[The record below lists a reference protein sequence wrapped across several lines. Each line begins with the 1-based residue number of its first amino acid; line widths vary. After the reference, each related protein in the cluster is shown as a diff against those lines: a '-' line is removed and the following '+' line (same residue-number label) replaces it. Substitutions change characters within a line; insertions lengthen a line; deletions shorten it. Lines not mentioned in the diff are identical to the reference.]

1 MQAQDSTHGRA
12 TAELIFTGGQVHT
25 VDARNEVVEAVAV
38 GGGRVLAAG
47 SNADIRALTG
57 PGTHEVALGG
67 RSLLPGFI
75 DAHCHLTGLGM
86 SMVSIDCK
94 APGMQSIEA
103 LQKAV
108 YERAA
113 TQPPGTWIRG
123 RGYDQTR
130 LREGRH
136 PNRHDW
142 DAVAPDHPVIFTRTC
157 GHITSVNSQALLM
170 AGITDQTPDP
180 SGGRYDRDGGRN
192 LGVAYE
198 TAQTPLQMAALP
210 TAEEFRSALIR
221 ASEAYLA
228 AGCTSVHDAGGL
240 VGPAFGPC
248 QDLVEAGRLKL
259 RIYAFATVN
268 SLQHPVMGVLGA
280 GMRSR
285 LGDERL
291 RLGAFKVM
299 TDGSSSGPTAATR
312 ESYTSNG
319 QDRGILY
326 WDQEGLD
333 DLLGRAHRLGFQCTV
348 HAVGDRAIEQ
358 TLNAMA
364 RAQREYPREGLRHR
378 IEHCAICPPDLRDRV
393 RAQHIVPAMQPA
405 FFWEFGDGYI
415 KNYGRSRADTM
426 FPVKSLLAAGVP
438 VAGSSDAPVTH
449 YAPLFGVEQALTRRT
464 MAGDVC
470 GADERVDLTTAIRM
484 HTINGAFASFEEG
497 FKGSLEVGKAADLV
511 VLAEDLSRVPVE
523 RLRDVGVAM
532 TVVGGEVVYEA

>member
-1 MQAQDSTHGRA
+1 MSARDTTNGMA
-12 TAELIFTGGQVHT
+12 TAEIIFTGGQVHT
-25 VDARNEVVEAVAV
+25 VNAGNDVVEAVAIS
-38 GGGRVLAAG
+38 GGRTLAVG
-47 SNADIRALTG
+47 SDVDIRALTR
-57 PGTHEVALGG
+57 PGTREVALRG

-136 PNRHDW
+136 PNRDDW
-142 DAVAPDHPVIFTRTC
+142 DTVAPDHPVIFTRTC
-157 GHITSVNSQALLM
+157 GHIASVNSQALRV

-180 SGGRYDRDGGRN
+180 TGGRYDRDGGRN

-198 TAQTPLQMAALP
+198 TAQAPLQTAALP
-210 TAEEFRSALIR
+210 SAEEFSAALMR
-221 ASEAYLA
+221 ASAAYLA

-268 SLQHPVMGVLGA
+268 SLHHPVMGVLGA
-280 GMRSR
+280 GTRSG

-312 ESYTSNG
+312 EPYASDC
-319 QDRGILY
+319 QDCGILY

-333 DLLGRAHRLGFQCTV
+333 ALLGRAHRQGFQCTV

-364 RAQREYPREGLRHR
+364 HAQREFPRERLRHR

-415 KNYGRSRADTM
+415 RNYGRARADMM
-426 FPVKSLLAAGVP
+426 FPVKSLIAAGVP

-449 YAPLFGVEQALTRRT
+449 YAPLFGIEQALTRRT

-470 GADERVDLTTAIRM
+470 GPDERVDLTTAIRM

-511 VLAEDLSRVPVE
+511 VLDEDIRRVPVE
-523 RLRDVGVAM
+523 RLRHVGVAM

>member
-1 MQAQDSTHGRA
+1 MKARDTANGKT
-12 TAELIFTGGQVHT
+12 TAELIFSGGQVHT
-25 VDARNEVVEAVAV
+25 VNARNDIVEAVAV
-38 GGGRVLAAG
+38 GGGRILAVG
-47 SNADIRALTG
+47 SNTEIRALAG
-57 PGTHEVALGG
+57 PHAREVALRG

-86 SMVSIDCK
+86 AMVSIDCK
-94 APGMQSIEA
+94 APGMQSIES

-108 YERAA
+108 HERAA

-123 RGYDQTR
+123 RGYDQGR

-136 PNRHDW
+136 PNRDDW
-142 DAVAPDHPVIFTRTC
+142 DAVAPDHPIIFTRTC
-157 GHITSVNSQALLM
+157 GHIASVNSQALRVT
-170 AGITDQTPDP
+170 GITDQTPDP
-180 SGGRYDRDGGRN
+180 TGGRYDRDAGRN

-210 TAEEFRSALIR
+210 TADEFGATLMR
-221 ASEAYLA
+221 ASDAYLA

-240 VGPAFGPC
+240 VGPAFGSC

-280 GMRSR
+280 GTRSR
-285 LGDERL
+285 FGDERL

-312 ESYTSNG
+312 DPYTSNG
-319 QDRGILY
+319 QDCGILY

-333 DLLGRAHRLGFQCTV
+333 DLLGRAHRQGFQCTV

-364 RAQREYPREGLRHR
+364 RAQRDFPRERLRHR

-415 KNYGRSRADTM
+415 RHYGRHRANTM
-426 FPVKSLLAAGVP
+426 FPVKSLIAASVP

-449 YAPLFGVEQALTRRT
+449 YAPLFGIEQALTRQT

-470 GADERVDLTTAIRM
+470 GPDERVDLTTAIRM
-484 HTINGAFASFEEG
+484 HTINGAFASFDEG
-497 FKGSLEVGKAADLV
+497 FKGSLEVGKVADIV
-511 VLAEDLSRVPVE
+511 VLADDLSRVPVE
-523 RLRDVGVAM
+523 QLRHMGVVM

>member
-1 MQAQDSTHGRA
+1 MKAHDIAHGIA
-12 TAELIFTGGQVHT
+12 TAEMIFTGGQVHT
-25 VDARNEVVEAVAV
+25 VNARNDVVEAVAV
-38 GGGRVLAAG
+38 GRGRIRAVG
-47 SNADIRALTG
+47 SAADIRALAG
-57 PGTHEVALGG
+57 PGTREVALRG

-86 SMVSIDCK
+86 AMVSIDCK
-94 APGMQSIEA
+94 ALGMQSIEA

-136 PNRHDW
+136 PNRDDW

-157 GHITSVNSQALLM
+157 GHIASVNSRALM
-170 AGITDQTPDP
+170 AAGITDQTPDP
-180 SGGRYDRDGGRN
+180 TGGRYDRDASRN

-210 TAEEFRSALIR
+210 TAEEFGAALMR
-221 ASEAYLA
+221 ASAAYLA

-280 GMRSR
+280 GLRSR

-312 ESYTSNG
+312 QPYTSNS
-319 QDRGILY
+319 QDCGILY
-326 WDQEGLD
+326 WDQQGLD
-333 DLLGRAHRLGFQCTV
+333 DLLGRAHRQGFQCTV

-358 TLNAMA
+358 TLNALA
-364 RAQREYPREGLRHR
+364 RAQRECPRDGLRHR

-415 KNYGRSRADTM
+415 QNYGRPRADTM
-426 FPVKSLLAAGVP
+426 FPVKSLIAAGVP

-449 YAPLFGVEQALTRRT
+449 YAPLFGIEQALTRKT

-470 GADERVDLTTAIRM
+470 GPDECLDLTTAIRM

-511 VLAEDLSRVPVE
+511 ILADDLSRVPVE
-523 RLRDVGVAM
+523 QLRHVDVAM
-532 TVVGGEVVYEA
+532 TVIGGEVVYEA

>member
-1 MQAQDSTHGRA
+1 MQAQDRMHGMA
-12 TAELIFTGGQVHT
+12 TAEIVFTGGQVHT
-25 VDARNEVVEAVAV
+25 VNARNDVVEAVAV
-38 GGGRVLAAG
+38 SGGRILAVG
-47 SNADIRALTG
+47 STADIRALAG
-57 PGTHEVALGG
+57 PGTREVALRG

-86 SMVSIDCK
+86 SVVSIDCK
-94 APGMQSIEA
+94 APGMRSIEA

-108 YERAA
+108 HERAA

-130 LREGRH
+130 LREARH
-136 PNRHDW
+136 PNRDDW
-142 DAVAPDHPVIFTRTC
+142 DAVAPDHPVIFARTC
-157 GHITSVNSQALLM
+157 GHISSVNSQALRV

-180 SGGRYDRDGGRN
+180 TGGRYDRDGGRN

-210 TAEEFRSALIR
+210 SADEFSAALFR

-248 QDLVEAGRLKL
+248 QDLIEAGRLKL

-268 SLQHPVMGVLGA
+268 SLHHPVMGVLGA

-285 LGDERL
+285 FGDERL

-312 ESYTSNG
+312 EPYTSDG
-319 QDRGILY
+319 QDCGILY

-333 DLLGRAHRLGFQCTV
+333 DLLGRAHRQGFQCTV

-364 RAQREYPREGLRHR
+364 RAQREFPRGGLRHR

-405 FFWEFGDGYI
+405 FFWEFGDGYVQ
-415 KNYGRSRADTM
+415 NYGRPRADTM
-426 FPVKSLLAAGVP
+426 FPARSLIAAGVP

-449 YAPLFGVEQALTRRT
+449 YGPLFGIEQALTRRT

-470 GADERVDLTTAIRM
+470 GPDERVDLTAAIRM

-497 FKGSLEVGKAADLV
+497 FKGSLEAGKAADLV
-511 VLAEDLSRVPVE
+511 VLAEDLSRIPVE
-523 RLRDVGVAM
+523 RIRDVGVAM